1 MVKVTDYFN
10 REIEIDPEQV
20 QEVHLY
26 IENTDYGHT
35 FTMDITMSNQKYLV
49 LKLCPKY
56 SFDEAS
62 KAVADIAYLCETVGA
77 DKLMYVRSRDIYV
90 QLSDMKE
97 VGSTLHF
104 KKM

>member
-1 MVKVTDYFN
+1 MVTVIDYFDK
-10 REIEIDPEQV
+10 EIEIDPEAV

-26 IENTDYGHT
+26 IEATDYGYT

-49 LKLCPKY
+49 LKLSPKY

-62 KAVADIAYLCETVGA
+62 RAAAEIAYLCETVGA
-77 DKLMYVRSRDIYV
+77 DKLIYVKSRDIYV

>member
-1 MVKVTDYFN
+1 MVKVIDYFGK
-10 REIEIDPEQV
+10 EIDIDPEQV

-26 IENTDYGHT
+26 MENTDYGYT

-49 LKLCPKY
+49 LKLSPKY

-62 KAVADIAYLCETVGA
+62 KAVAEIAYLCETVGA
-77 DKLMYVRSRDIYV
+77 DKLMYVKSRDIYV

>member
-1 MVKVTDYFN
+1 MVKVTDYFD
-10 REIEIDPEQV
+10 REIDIDPETV

-49 LKLCPKY
+49 LKLSPKY

-62 KAVADIAYLCETVGA
+62 RAVAEIAYLCETVGV
-77 DKLMYVRSRDIYV
+77 DKLIYVRSRDIYV
-90 QLSDMKE
+90 QLSDMAE
-97 VGSTLHF
+97 VGTTLHF